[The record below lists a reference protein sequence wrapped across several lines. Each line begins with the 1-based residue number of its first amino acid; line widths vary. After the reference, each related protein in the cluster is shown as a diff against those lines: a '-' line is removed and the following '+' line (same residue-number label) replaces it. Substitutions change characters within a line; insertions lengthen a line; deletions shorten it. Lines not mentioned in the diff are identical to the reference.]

1 MFCIQN
7 FYKGAKHMSAH
18 ILSVLVQN
26 HSGVLSK
33 ISGLFSRRC
42 FNIDSLTVGETDNPA
57 ISRMTIVAQGD
68 SMAIEQIKNQLAKL
82 IDVITVVELG
92 DRESVR
98 RELALIKV
106 KADQSTRVHVME
118 IANIFR
124 GRIVDVCP
132 ESLTLEVTGDQEKID
147 GIVEMLKPYSIIEI
161 VRTGIIALERGTG
174 SLTDSGPGETN
185 EEAEQ

>member
-1 MFCIQN
+1 MN
-7 FYKGAKHMSAH
+7 DH

-68 SMAIEQIKNQLAKL
+68 GMAIEQIKNQLAKL

-106 KADQSTRVHVME
+106 KADQATRVHVME

-147 GIVEMLKPYSIIEI
+147 GMLEMLKPYNLIEI
-161 VRTGIIALERGTG
+161 VRTGVIALERGNG
-174 SLTDSGPGETN
+174 SLTSNTPQA
-185 EEAEQ
+185 EESEAAQ

>member
-1 MFCIQN
+1 MN
-7 FYKGAKHMSAH
+7 DH

-26 HSGVLSK
+26 HAGVLSK

-68 SMAIEQIKNQLAKL
+68 GMAIEQIKNQLAKL

-92 DRESVR
+92 DHESVR

-106 KADQSTRVHVME
+106 KADQDTRVHVME
-118 IANIFR
+118 VANIFR

-147 GIVEMLKPYSIIEI
+147 GMLEMLKPYSLIEI
-161 VRTGIIALERGTG
+161 VRTGVIALERGNG
-174 SLTDSGPGETN
+174 SLTSTKPQT
-185 EEAEQ
+185 EESEVAQ